1 MEVKSPATYMLP
13 DESDATDQ
21 TNPFGA
27 RLANRAS
34 HPLEQGWFAGASTSD
49 AATLVEK
56 IEKII
61 ATKNAMRW
69 KFEMMTT

>member
-1 MEVKSPATYMLP
+1 MLP

-21 TNPFGA
+21 TKPLGA

-34 HPLEQGWFAGASTSD
+34 HPLEQGSFEGASKSD
-49 AATLVEK
+49 AATPVEK
-56 IEKII
+56 TKKVI

-69 KFEMMTT
+69 KFGMMTT